1 MQTYTHNL
9 NSPFIVSLEGGR
21 HFKNTAV
28 AFNRVASMCSGN
40 ELGTGYDDDDDDVC
54 PAAATAGK
62 EKPNEIIG
70 VVVKVVVVVGSQS
83 YDAIAKNTN
92 KTPLEFNLEFYIQI
106 GFLQCTISAHKHT
119 PSNRIKWK

>member
-1 MQTYTHNL
+1 M
-9 NSPFIVSLEGGR
+9 SLGGGR

-28 AFNRVASMCSGN
+28 AFNSVASMCSGN
-40 ELGTGYDDDDDDVC
+40 ELGTGYDDDDDVC

-83 YDAIAKNTN
+83 YDAIAKTQ
-92 KTPLEFNLEFYIQI
+92 T
-106 GFLQCTISAHKHT
+106 KHH
-119 PSNRIKWK
+119 